1 MTGSEKILKRRNIW
15 AFDKPLTKTEQQME
29 NFYSS
34 YSNPEG
40 GEDTLRMDQFD
51 AQFPMETR
59 GSSKKR
65 RRNEDRSWQK
75 INTFL
80 VVISKIKPELHGFDM
95 QRC

>member
-1 MTGSEKILKRRNIW
+1 
-15 AFDKPLTKTEQQME
+15 ME

-51 AQFPMETR
+51 AHFPMGTR
-59 GSSKKR
+59 GSSKKER
-65 RRNEDRSWQK
+65 HEHRIWQQ

-80 VVISKIKPELHGFDM
+80 VVISKIKPGLT
-95 QRC
+95 CKSISTLK

>member
-1 MTGSEKILKRRNIW
+1 
-15 AFDKPLTKTEQQME
+15 ME

-40 GEDTLRMDQFD
+40 EEDTLRMDQFD
-51 AQFPMETR
+51 TRFPMGTR

-65 RRNEDRSWQK
+65 DEDRIWQQ

-80 VVISKIKPELHGFDM
+80 VVISKIKPELHELDM
-95 QRC
+95 QRCKHIKII

>member
-1 MTGSEKILKRRNIW
+1 MTER
-15 AFDKPLTKTEQQME
+15 QME

-40 GEDTLRMDQFD
+40 REFTLRLDQFD
-51 AQFPMETR
+51 TRFPMGTR

-65 RRNEDRSWQK
+65 DEDRNRQQ

-80 VVISKIKPELHGFDM
+80 VVIAKIKPELHRLDM
-95 QRC
+95 QRYQHIKIT